1 MEETVSISRDD
12 IYRQFEEFFSTVKKN
27 QLEELAGSYPQKQSL
42 EVDYVELQRFNTN
55 LADDLVIYPDKLVAI
70 AEEAMRSLNTHALMV
85 PKEQYKPRFRI
96 YNLPEVYNVAVQN
109 LGAGQLDKLVKV
121 EGAVLANAS
130 S

>member
-1 MEETVSISRDD
+1 MEETISISRDD

-70 AEEAMRSLNTHALMV
+70 AEEAMRSLNTHA
-85 PKEQYKPRFRI
+85 
-96 YNLPEVYNVAVQN
+96 
-109 LGAGQLDKLVKV
+109 
-121 EGAVLANAS
+121 
-130 S
+130 